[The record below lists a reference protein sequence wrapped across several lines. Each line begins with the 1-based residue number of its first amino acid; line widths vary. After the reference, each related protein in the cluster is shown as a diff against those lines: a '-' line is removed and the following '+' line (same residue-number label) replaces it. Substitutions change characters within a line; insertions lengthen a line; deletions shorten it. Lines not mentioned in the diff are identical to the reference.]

1 MKMIDHSPLPKISK
15 YVRIPMADGFLL
27 ADLEL
32 PAGSPSLVL
41 FANDGS
47 CRNHP
52 RHQRVAWVLRDMG
65 LGTLLCDLLTD
76 EESAEDEA
84 THQYRNNVELLAN
97 RLIAVTKWAATN
109 PDTKGLRIGYFGTSA
124 GGAAA
129 VMATT
134 RMCHEVGAI
143 VARDGRLDLAP
154 DSLSRVTCPTLLISG
169 SNDTQGIEINRQAI
183 PRFACRNELLLVPGA
198 SRRFGEPGTLMAMAR
213 LAANWFH
220 HYLKT

>member
-1 MKMIDHSPLPKISK
+1 MKMIDPSSLPKISK
-15 YVRIPMADGFLL
+15 YVRIPTADAFLL
-27 ADLEL
+27 ADLEV
-32 PAGSPSLVL
+32 PEGSHSLVL
-41 FANDGS
+41 FANEGC

-52 RHQRVAWVLRDMG
+52 RQRLVAWVLRDMG

-84 THQYRNNVELLAN
+84 IPQYRNNVDLLAN

-129 VMATT
+129 VIATT

-143 VARDGRLDLAP
+143 VARDCRLDLAP
-154 DSLSRVTCPTLLISG
+154 DSLSRLTCPTLLISG
-169 SNDTQGIEINRQAI
+169 SNDTQGIEMNRQAI
-183 PRFACRNELLLVPGA
+183 PRVACRCELLAVPGA
-198 SRRFGEPGTLMAMAR
+198 SSRFAEPGTLVAMAR
-213 LAANWFH
+213 LGANWFH
-220 HYLKT
+220 HHLNT